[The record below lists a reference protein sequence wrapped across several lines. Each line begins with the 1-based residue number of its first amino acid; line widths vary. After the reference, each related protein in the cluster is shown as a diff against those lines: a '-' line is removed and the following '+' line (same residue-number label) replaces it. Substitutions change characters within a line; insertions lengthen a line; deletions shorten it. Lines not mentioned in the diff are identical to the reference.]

1 MKNLPSVKGV
11 MALIAIFFG
20 NLLLSAIVMNETKG
34 INNSEP
40 LLMND
45 YLLVDSSN
53 NLEALMEKKVSL
65 FEDDQEDEVVEEP
78 VVYLGMT
85 LKELANKLDKNLK
98 STLTGYGMVFA
109 KYSLKYEVDPYVAL
123 AIVLHETG
131 CGSGRCSTLT
141 SSCYNIGGMKG
152 TNKCG
157 SGPYARFRSLEAG
170 IEAFFKNLSSNYYKK
185 GLKTPEQIG
194 KKYAESST
202 WASRIRFYVNQIQN
216 S

>member
-1 MKNLPSVKGV
+1 MKNLPSVKAV
-11 MALIAIFFG
+11 MALIAIFLS

-34 INNSEP
+34 INNSEL

-45 YLLVDSSN
+45 YLQVDLSN
-53 NLEALMEKKVSL
+53 NFDALMEKKVSL
-65 FEDDQEDEVVEEP
+65 FEDVQEDEVVEEP
-78 VVYLGMT
+78 IVYSGMT

-109 KYSLKYEVDPYVAL
+109 SYALKYEVDPYIAL

-141 SSCYNIGGMKG
+141 SRCNNIGGMKG
-152 TNKCG
+152 ANKCG
-157 SGPYARFRSLEAG
+157 NSSYARFRSLDAG
-170 IEAFFKNLSSNYYKK
+170 IEAFFKNLSANYFKK

-202 WASRIRFYVNQIQN
+202 WASRIQFYVDQIQN

>member
-85 LKELANKLDKNLK
+85 LKEL
-98 STLTGYGMVFA
+98 
-109 KYSLKYEVDPYVAL
+109 SL
-123 AIVLHETG
+123 IH
-131 CGSGRCSTLT
+131 
-141 SSCYNIGGMKG
+141 I
-152 TNKCG
+152 
-157 SGPYARFRSLEAG
+157 
-170 IEAFFKNLSSNYYKK
+170 
-185 GLKTPEQIG
+185 
-194 KKYAESST
+194 
-202 WASRIRFYVNQIQN
+202 
-216 S
+216 